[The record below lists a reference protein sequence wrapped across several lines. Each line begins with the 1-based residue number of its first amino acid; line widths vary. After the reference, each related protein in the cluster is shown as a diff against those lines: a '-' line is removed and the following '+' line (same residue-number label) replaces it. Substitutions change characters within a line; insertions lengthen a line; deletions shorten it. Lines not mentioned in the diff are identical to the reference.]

1 MAQGVVREA
10 LGANGRDVSARVP
23 VRRLARGERGR
34 VVEVSGREAL
44 CRRLREIGID
54 VGTQLEV
61 VQPGN
66 PCMVRIG
73 STGGR
78 WGLRSADACRVIVE
92 RVADE

>member
-1 MAQGVVREA
+1 MAQGVVQESSEVQGT
-10 LGANGRDVSARVP
+10 GAVDRLP

-34 VVEVSGREAL
+34 IVEISGREAL
-44 CRRLREIGID
+44 CRRLHEVGIV
-54 VGTQLEV
+54 VGAQVEV

-66 PCMVRIG
+66 PCVVRIG

-92 RVADE
+92 RLAKK